1 MPSISRRERKRDELE
16 RHHDLLSEKIQRL
29 RAAHAIEAGA
39 AERFELEKQIEQAE
53 AERDAIERQIE
64 ALERDRERR
73 ESEDRDLPTYPEW
86 HVPAW
91 LIYASLVTGILVTLS
106 ELLGLTLKGLRFL
119 GAFATNPC
127 PVLAT
132 VVAFSALI
140 GVTCGYV
147 LLAKRRGIGPWR
159 QRPPAYGTRYRMI
172 ARIVLVTNI
181 TVTLILILGVLRFDV
196 VHAQPVAGDQLG
208 VAVAQ
213 FGEGVDMRASA
224 RGRELSAFVAR
235 NLRREIDLL
244 PGLAGNV
251 TVISG
256 PLVKSKEEAQR
267 VAAETSVAL
276 VIWGWVSADDA
287 FVPSFTFAEPLDAEV
302 GIDQVPGWYEV
313 EVCGGGTLELSQT
326 VARRTSGL
334 IEYILGL
341 IYLDQGRY
349 PQAAAEFQRAIALT
363 EEAKGRLAHNHEVRT
378 ISRTLAIYHLV
389 LGRTFAA
396 QDEPGQARAEYEL
409 AEKCDPEYGPTYI
422 GFGNVDYSEGRCREA
437 LQWYE
442 EAVELVPRK
451 KQSSAYYAR
460 GNAHFCLEQYE
471 AAAADYE
478 QAVERADPDDRSL
491 GLYHLVLGITLCRLD
506 RLAEGVE
513 ELQQALR
520 LAEPGSDLQ
529 QAAQAEF
536 DGCRS
541 QPTVT
546 PPTPTPRPTPFPT
559 DTPTP
564 TPEPAS
570 TPFPT
575 ATPTPTLFPT
585 PIPSATVPEPIAPAM
600 GRTYRN
606 PVTFEWLGSLKPG
619 QAYQVTV
626 RHVESGY
633 VIQSGLSTVY
643 SSTTDLPADKDGEWR
658 WTVSVVQDG
667 QVLATSPEW
676 MFWFN
681 PFPRPTS
688 FRKAPRTTPFPTPV
702 PPTPVPPTPVAP
714 TPFPTP
720 PPPTPSPRSTTSV
733 PEIKTAMPSP
743 ATHCRPGANGS
754 VLYP

>member
-1 MPSISRRERKRDELE
+1 
-16 RHHDLLSEKIQRL
+16 
-29 RAAHAIEAGA
+29 
-39 AERFELEKQIEQAE
+39 
-53 AERDAIERQIE
+53 
-64 ALERDRERR
+64 
-73 ESEDRDLPTYPEW
+73 
-86 HVPAW
+86 
-91 LIYASLVTGILVTLS
+91 
-106 ELLGLTLKGLRFL
+106 
-119 GAFATNPC
+119 
-127 PVLAT
+127 
-132 VVAFSALI
+132 
-140 GVTCGYV
+140 V
-147 LLAKRRGIGPWR
+147 LLAKRRGMGPWR
-159 QRPPAYGTRYRMI
+159 QRPTAYGTRHRMI

-181 TVTLILILGVLRFDV
+181 AVTLMLILGVLRLDV

-213 FGEGVDMRASA
+213 FGEGVDMRTSA

-276 VIWGWVSADDA
+276 VIWGWVSANDA
-287 FVPSFTFAEPLDAEV
+287 FVPSFTFAEPLDAKV

-334 IEYILGL
+334 IEYIVGL
-341 IYLDQGRY
+341 IYLDQGKY

-363 EEAKGRLAHNHEVRT
+363 EEAKGRLAHDHEVRT

-409 AEKCDPEYGPTYI
+409 AEECDPEYGPTYI
-422 GFGNVDYSEGRCREA
+422 GFGNMDYSEGRCREA

-442 EAVELVPRK
+442 KAVELVPRR

-478 QAVERADPDDRSL
+478 QTIERSDPDDRSL

-541 QPTVT
+541 RPTVT
-546 PPTPTPRPTPFPT
+546 PPTPTPR
-559 DTPTP
+559 
-564 TPEPAS
+564 S

-633 VIQSGLSTVY
+633 VIQTGLSTVY
-643 SSTTDLPADKDGEWR
+643 SSTTDLPADRDGEWR

-681 PFPRPTS
+681 PFPRPTP
-688 FRKAPRTTPFPTPV
+688 FRKAPRTTPSPTPEPQTPV
-702 PPTPVPPTPVAP
+702 PPTPR
-714 TPFPTP
+714 
-720 PPPTPSPRSTTSV
+720 PSPE
-733 PEIKTAMPSP
+733 PDIETATPSP
-743 ATHCRPGANGS
+743 ATHCRHGANGS
-754 VLYP
+754 YYSGSPGTSFRVTPLPPR